1 MQQAVSERDLRN
13 ALWSRGELAYKLD
26 SLQRRISQTVR
37 ENAHSRKV
45 CILSSRQIGKTYWA
59 CVFALEY
66 LLKNPKKIARVI
78 APTFKQCQDLVNDNL
93 SVILADSPEG
103 LLRRA
108 KTEYRYNLFNGSSL
122 RLGALER
129 AYVDGNR
136 GGNASLIIYEECGF
150 VTSDDFNYGV
160 DSVMGPQLLRSQGME
175 IFVSSPSEEPDH
187 PLHTRVL
194 PEADMLGTL
203 FQYTVYDSPSI
214 SEIMIDEAARRCGG
228 KHTDAFKREYL
239 AQIIRVMS
247 KVIIPG
253 FNPAKHVKEFD
264 LPTPAHIQ
272 LTADWGGTRDMT
284 VALVHTYDFIHNRL
298 LIWDEKAFPP
308 NTPSVHIKKDL
319 DTWNHVWFSK
329 HADVAGQTLIDLYEL
344 GTEFTTPP
352 KSDWLATVQ
361 SMSNLFEMDQIW
373 IHPRCKFLIQSCR
386 AGVFNKNRTD
396 FERLPEIGHCDALA
410 ALMYANRVQE
420 RSNPYQRD
428 DLVNNEKIFIWNHKK
443 ESEQVTLES
452 MIPANKFPGPTRF
465 GKFR

>member
-1 MQQAVSERDLRN
+1 MIE
-13 ALWSRGELAYKLD
+13 E
-26 SLQRRISQTVR
+26 
-37 ENAHSRKV
+37 
-45 CILSSRQIGKTYWA
+45 
-59 CVFALEY
+59 
-66 LLKNPKKIARVI
+66 
-78 APTFKQCQDLVNDNL
+78 
-93 SVILADSPEG
+93 
-103 LLRRA
+103 
-108 KTEYRYNLFNGSSL
+108 
-122 RLGALER
+122 
-129 AYVDGNR
+129 
-136 GGNASLIIYEECGF
+136 AS
-150 VTSDDFNYGV
+150 
-160 DSVMGPQLLRSQGME
+160 
-175 IFVSSPSEEPDH
+175 
-187 PLHTRVL
+187 
-194 PEADMLGTL
+194 
-203 FQYTVYDSPSI
+203 
-214 SEIMIDEAARRCGG
+214 RRCGG

-253 FNPAKHVKEFD
+253 FSPAKHVKEFD
-264 LPTPAHIQ
+264 LPSPAHIQ

-319 DTWNHVWFSK
+319 DSWNHVWFAK
-329 HADVAGQTLIDLYEL
+329 HADVAGQTLIDLFEL
-344 GTEFTTPP
+344 GTEFATPP

-420 RSNPYQRD
+420 RSNPYKRD
-428 DLVNNEKIFIWNHKK
+428 DLVNNEKIFIWNNKK
-443 ESEQVTLES
+443 ETEQVTMETML
-452 MIPANKFPGPTRF
+452 PATKFPGPTRF